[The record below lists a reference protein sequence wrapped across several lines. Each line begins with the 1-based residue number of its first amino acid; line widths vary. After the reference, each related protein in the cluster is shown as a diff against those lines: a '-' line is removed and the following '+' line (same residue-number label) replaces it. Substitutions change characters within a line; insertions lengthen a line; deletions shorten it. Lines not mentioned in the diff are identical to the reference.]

1 MTMRAASS
9 QQPPTARRGIALV
22 TVLYFILIGSLASA
36 GVFMMIRGMLRN
48 TSSTTKGAQLVAAAE
63 EALYSALANWDSTLR
78 MRQAVGS
85 AMTLPVSTAG
95 NEQSSVSIAR
105 LSTWLFAI
113 VADARNPGDGA
124 SRRVSLLVRLP
135 SVVPSGGAALLSA
148 ADVTLGPNVR
158 VLTDSS
164 CGDIGVGAIALAPG
178 AALSIDAAMP
188 ADAQPTVLRDS
199 STADSAAYLRIGG
212 RWWTDLV
219 LSADIRLSSGAH
231 VTPMPTASDGLC
243 ASSDSNW
250 GDPTSSSA
258 LCAARVPV
266 IYANGDLT
274 VDGGVGQGVLL
285 VAGHLT
291 IAGPF
296 TFSGQIV
303 ARGGI
308 EDLADNITI
317 SGAIHAWRARDD
329 SVIARTMSSSVELT
343 HQTTLRFSRCDAWH
357 GMASWLQPRR
367 VREHAWSELF

>member
-1 MTMRAASS
+1 MMMREASHHR
-9 QQPPTARRGIALV
+9 PGARRGIALV

-36 GVFMMIRGMLRN
+36 GLFMMIRGMLRN
-48 TSSTTKGAQLVAAAE
+48 TSGATKGAQLVAAAE
-63 EALYSALANWDSTLR
+63 EALYSALANWDSAQR

-85 AMTLPVSTAG
+85 AITSPASTTA
-95 NEQSSVSIAR
+95 NAQSSVGIAR

-124 SRRVSLLVRLP
+124 ARRVSLLVRLP
-135 SVVPSGGAALLSA
+135 SVGPSIGAALHSA

-164 CGDIGVGAIALAPG
+164 CGGTGVGAIALAPG
-178 AALSIDAAMP
+178 VALSIDAAMP
-188 ADAQPTVLRDS
+188 ADAQPTVLHDS
-199 STADSAAYLRIGG
+199 STTDSAAYLRIGG
-212 RWWTDLV
+212 SWWTDLIV
-219 LSADIRLSSGAH
+219 SADIRLASGAH
-231 VTPMPTASDGLC
+231 ATPMPTASDGLC

-258 LCAARVPV
+258 LCVARVPV
-266 IYANGDLT
+266 IYADGDLT

-308 EDLADNITI
+308 EDLADHITI

-329 SVIARTMSSSVELT
+329 SVSAHTTSSSVELT